1 MLYDV
6 KNEYGISEL
15 KYWIAQSEEGPIYLI
30 PKMGNRHGLI
40 AGATGTGKT
49 VTLQVLAETFS
60 QAGVPCFMS
69 DMKGDLSGV
78 SQPGKLTDFIDK
90 RCREFGIE
98 NPPFSG
104 CPVRF
109 FDVFGKQG
117 HQLRAT
123 ISDMGPILLSRL
135 LDLNPTQTGILN
147 IVFKIADDEQLIL
160 TDMKD
165 LRAMLEFVS
174 KHAKEIVTKY
184 GNVTPQSIG
193 AIQRGLLTL
202 ESQGGDK
209 FFGEPAFD
217 VKDFIVTDA
226 RGRGMLNILAA
237 DELMRNPKLYS
248 TFLLWL
254 LTSLYE
260 EMPEVGDLDQP
271 RLVFFFDEAHTLFD
285 GTPKALVDQI
295 EQVVRL
301 IRSKG
306 VGVYFITQLPT
317 DIPATV
323 LGQLGN
329 RVQHAL
335 HAFTPKD
342 QKAVKTAAET
352 FRPNPKFK
360 TVETIQN
367 LGIGEALV
375 SFLDETGTPGIV
387 ERSKILFPL
396 SQIGAIS
403 EDQRYAMIT
412 SSPLGM
418 KYDKAVDNISAYEQ
432 LHQQMTSE
440 SQSDLE
446 TAHRRAKEELK
457 QDAKSTGRPKREPDS
472 IFTKAAKSA
481 AQSASREVAR
491 QVANT
496 VTKGMGAGIG
506 KKVSGSIVRSV
517 IGTLMRSVVGGK

>member
-1 MLYDV
+1 
-6 KNEYGISEL
+6 
-15 KYWIAQSEEGPIYLI
+15 
-30 PKMGNRHGLI
+30 
-40 AGATGTGKT
+40 
-49 VTLQVLAETFS
+49 
-60 QAGVPCFMS
+60 
-69 DMKGDLSGV
+69 
-78 SQPGKLTDFIDK
+78 
-90 RCREFGIE
+90 
-98 NPPFSG
+98 
-104 CPVRF
+104 
-109 FDVFGKQG
+109 
-117 HQLRAT
+117 
-123 ISDMGPILLSRL
+123 
-135 LDLNPTQTGILN
+135 
-147 IVFKIADDEQLIL
+147 
-160 TDMKD
+160 
-165 LRAMLEFVS
+165 
-174 KHAKEIVTKY
+174 
-184 GNVTPQSIG
+184 
-193 AIQRGLLTL
+193 
-202 ESQGGDK
+202 
-209 FFGEPAFD
+209 
-217 VKDFIVTDA
+217 
-226 RGRGMLNILAA
+226 MLNILAA

-306 VGVYFITQLPT
+306 IGVYFVTQLPT

-360 TVETIQN
+360 TADAIQN

-387 ERSKILFPL
+387 ERGKILFPL

-403 EDQRYAMIT
+403 EDQRRTIVT

-418 KYDKAVDNISAYEQ
+418 KYDRSVDNISAYEQ
-432 LHQQMTSE
+432 LRQQNNIQAKE
-440 SQSDLE
+440 DLE

-457 QDAKSTGRPKREPDS
+457 QDAKTTGRAKREPDS

>member
-1 MLYDV
+1 MLFNT
-6 KNEYGISEL
+6 KNEYGIDEL
-15 KYWIAQSEEGPIYLI
+15 KYWIAQSEDGPVYLV
-30 PKMGNRHGLI
+30 PKMANRHGLI

-78 SQPGKLTDFIDK
+78 SQHGKMTSFISK
-90 RCREFGIE
+90 RCAEFGIE

-123 ISDMGPILLSRL
+123 ISDMGPVLLARL

-165 LRAMLEFVS
+165 LRAMLEFVG
-174 KHAKEIVTKY
+174 KHAKDIVTQY

-193 AIQRGLLTL
+193 AIQRGLLAL
-202 ESQGGDK
+202 ESQGGDL

-217 VKDFIVTDA
+217 VKDFIVTDV

-306 VGVYFITQLPT
+306 IGVYFVTQLPT

-360 TVETIQN
+360 TADAIQN

-387 ERSKILFPL
+387 ERGKILFPL
-396 SQIGAIS
+396 SQVGAIS
-403 EDQRYAMIT
+403 EDQRRTIVT

-418 KYDKAVDNISAYEQ
+418 KYDRSVDNISAYEQ
-432 LHQQMTSE
+432 LRQQNNIQAKE
-440 SQSDLE
+440 DLE

-457 QDAKSTGRPKREPDS
+457 QDAKTTGRAKREPDS

>member
-1 MLYDV
+1 M
-6 KNEYGISEL
+6 
-15 KYWIAQSEEGPIYLI
+15 
-30 PKMGNRHGLI
+30 
-40 AGATGTGKT
+40 
-49 VTLQVLAETFS
+49 
-60 QAGVPCFMS
+60 
-69 DMKGDLSGV
+69 
-78 SQPGKLTDFIDK
+78 
-90 RCREFGIE
+90 
-98 NPPFSG
+98 
-104 CPVRF
+104 
-109 FDVFGKQG
+109 
-117 HQLRAT
+117 
-123 ISDMGPILLSRL
+123 
-135 LDLNPTQTGILN
+135 
-147 IVFKIADDEQLIL
+147 
-160 TDMKD
+160 
-165 LRAMLEFVS
+165 
-174 KHAKEIVTKY
+174 
-184 GNVTPQSIG
+184 
-193 AIQRGLLTL
+193 
-202 ESQGGDK
+202 
-209 FFGEPAFD
+209 
-217 VKDFIVTDA
+217 
-226 RGRGMLNILAA
+226 
-237 DELMRNPKLYS
+237 
-248 TFLLWL
+248 
-254 LTSLYE
+254 
-260 EMPEVGDLDQP
+260 
-271 RLVFFFDEAHTLFD
+271 
-285 GTPKALVDQI
+285 VDQI

>member
-1 MLYDV
+1 MLFCV
-6 KNEYGISEL
+6 KNEYGQNEF
-15 KYWIAQSEEGPIYLI
+15 KYWIAQSESGPIYLV

-78 SQPGKLTDFIDK
+78 SQSGKMTGFISK
-90 RCREFGIE
+90 RCTEFGIE
-98 NPPFSG
+98 SPSFSG

-117 HQLRAT
+117 HPLRAT

-135 LDLNPTQTGILN
+135 LDLNPTQSGILN
-147 IVFKIADDEQLIL
+147 IVFKIADDEKLIL

-165 LRAMLEFVS
+165 LRAMLDYVG
-174 KHAKEIVTKY
+174 KHAKDIVTQY

-202 ESQGGDK
+202 ENQGGDQ

-237 DELMRNPKLYS
+237 DQLMQNPKLYS

-254 LTSLYE
+254 LTSLYQE
-260 EMPEVGDLDQP
+260 LPEVGDLEQP

-285 GTPKALVDQI
+285 DTPKALVDQI

-306 VGVYFITQLPT
+306 VGVYFVTQLPT
-317 DIPATV
+317 DIATNV

-360 TVETIQN
+360 TADAIQN

-375 SFLDETGTPGIV
+375 SFLDEDGTPGIV
-387 ERSKILFPL
+387 EKAKILFPL
-396 SQIGAIS
+396 SQIGAVS
-403 EDQRYAMIT
+403 EEQRRSIIV
-412 SSPLGM
+412 SSPLGI

-432 LHQQMTSE
+432 LQQQSE
-440 SQSDLE
+440 VETKHDLE
-446 TAHRRAKEELK
+446 TAQRRAQEALK
-457 QDAKSTGRPKREPDS
+457 KDAKTTGRSKREPETVLS
-472 IFTKAAKSA
+472 KAAKSA

-491 QVANT
+491 QVANS
-496 VTKGMGAGIG
+496 VTKSMGAGIG
-506 KKVSGSIVRSV
+506 KKVSGSIVRSIV
-517 IGTLMRSVVGGK
+517 GTLMRSVIGGK